1 MSVQASSQ
9 SSRWCLRF
17 FVTLAASISLNGW
30 CQQDTDQNIEIYD
43 RIWAAPILYENTE
56 NPTIQSFSLIGRYH
70 GQFWS
75 VHADQ
80 GNAHDWENRRR
91 IVGFSSRWFK
101 NFKLQAQM
109 YVKTGGGSV
118 YNGLYEAYV
127 EWSPP
132 DKGFSLSVGRL
143 DYLFTGYERS
153 KSSKKISSIERG
165 LLVNQIMP
173 AEVIGAHMEV
183 KKGRF
188 SYHAGLFSRS
198 IEEEFDDFETGA
210 AAVIGTG
217 YDTKLFYNE
226 GSLHLDYL
234 YNSRKTEGNAFRPYR
249 HVASLWHKGKRG
261 RLEMGMDLTVAKPLE
276 TDGHVW
282 GLTLEPTWMLLDEL
296 FGNND
301 PLQLALRY
309 QYASSNED
317 NGLHLQ
323 RRYEEKV
330 TVGEGDNY
338 QAFYAGLNYFLY
350 GHKLK
355 LMLGG
360 EYARMDDDANDGGK
374 YRGWTWFGAV
384 RLYF

>member
-1 MSVQASSQ
+1 
-9 SSRWCLRF
+9 
-17 FVTLAASISLNGW
+17 
-30 CQQDTDQNIEIYD
+30 
-43 RIWAAPILYENTE
+43 
-56 NPTIQSFSLIGRYH
+56 
-70 GQFWS
+70 
-75 VHADQ
+75 
-80 GNAHDWENRRR
+80 
-91 IVGFSSRWFK
+91 
-101 NFKLQAQM
+101 
-109 YVKTGGGSV
+109 
-118 YNGLYEAYV
+118 
-127 EWSPP
+127 
-132 DKGFSLSVGRL
+132 
-143 DYLFTGYERS
+143 
-153 KSSKKISSIERG
+153 
-165 LLVNQIMP
+165 
-173 AEVIGAHMEV
+173 
-183 KKGRF
+183 
-188 SYHAGLFSRS
+188 
-198 IEEEFDDFETGA
+198 
-210 AAVIGTG
+210 
-217 YDTKLFYNE
+217 LFYNE

-234 YNSRKTEGNAFRPYR
+234 YNSRDTEGNAFRPYR

-261 RLEMGMDLTVAKPLE
+261 RLEMGIDLTVAKPLE

-296 FGNND
+296 FGNSD

-330 TVGEGDNY
+330 TEGEGDNY

-360 EYARMDDDANDGGK
+360 EYAHMDDAADDGGE

>member
-1 MSVQASSQ
+1 MQTSAQ
-9 SSRWCLRF
+9 SSRWCLRL
-17 FVTLAASISLNGW
+17 FVTIAASASLNGW
-30 CQQDTDQNIEIYD
+30 CQQDTDQDIDIYD
-43 RIWAAPILYENTE
+43 RIWATPVLYQDTE

-80 GNAHDWENRRR
+80 GNTSDWENRRR
-91 IVGFSSRWFK
+91 LVGFSSKWFQH
-101 NFKLQAQM
+101 FTLQAQM
-109 YVKTGGGSV
+109 HVKTGGGSL
-118 YNGLYEAYV
+118 YNGMYEAYIK
-127 EWSPP
+127 WSPP
-132 DKGFSLSVGRL
+132 DTDFSLSVGRL

-153 KSSKKISSIERG
+153 KSSKKISAIERG

-173 AEVIGAHMEV
+173 AEVVGAHLEG
-183 KKGRF
+183 KKDRF
-188 SYHAGLFSRS
+188 FYHAGLFSRS
-198 IEEEFDDFETGA
+198 IEEEFDDFDTGA
-210 AAVIGTG
+210 AAVIGAG

-234 YNSRKTEGNAFRPYR
+234 YNSRDTEGNAFRPYR

-261 RLEMGMDLTVAKPLE
+261 RLEMGIDLTVAKPLE

-296 FGNND
+296 FGNSD

-330 TVGEGDNY
+330 TEGEGDNY

-360 EYARMDDDANDGGK
+360 EYAQMDDAANDGGE